1 LTSKIINMAERMK
14 DENDRLLESMF
25 ASEPI
30 ADDGFSARIVTRVRR
45 RIWLRRLALP
55 VAIVG
60 GALVSFKPLAG
71 LVKILSGF
79 VALVPQD
86 ILSAPAAAVP
96 QFSLLLLGAALLA
109 TCLVGLRLLDD

>member
-1 LTSKIINMAERMK
+1 MISKIINMAERKK
-14 DENDRLLESMF
+14 DEDDRLLESMF
-25 ASEPI
+25 ASESI
-30 ADDGFSARIVTRVRR
+30 ADDGFSNRVVTQVRR

-55 VAIVG
+55 VATVV

-71 LVKILSGF
+71 LVKMLSGF

-86 ILSAPAAAVP
+86 ILSLPTDVVP

-109 TCLVGLRLLDD
+109 ACMVGLRVLED